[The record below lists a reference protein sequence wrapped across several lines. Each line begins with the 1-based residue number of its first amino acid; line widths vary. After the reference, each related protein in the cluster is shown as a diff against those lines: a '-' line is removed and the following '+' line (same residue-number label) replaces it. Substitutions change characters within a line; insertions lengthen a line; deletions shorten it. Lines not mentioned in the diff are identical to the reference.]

1 MREEDGSFPLFC
13 NVQVAAFQE
22 HLESINVGF
31 PVLSR
36 RVERCAAKVEAACG
50 QPVISRIVGGQAALE
65 GTWPWQVSI
74 FQANKLICGGSLISS
89 NWVISAAH
97 CFNFPE
103 AAYEI
108 QLGAYKLL
116 DPSPNMVTLD
126 VKRIISHPDYTKEAA
141 SSGDIALVELNSPVT
156 FNNYILPICL
166 PASSVEFPANT
177 KCWVTGWGQIGSSV
191 NLASPQILQEL
202 EVPIIDRKTCNN
214 LYNISKKYQLQTDIV
229 KADMICAGYKEGG
242 KDACQGDSGGPLVC
256 KSNGVWTLAGV
267 VSWGEGCAQPN
278 QLGIYTSVPFYL
290 DWIQSNINSGG
301 LSNFPRMTLLLL
313 IFTPLFL

>member
-1 MREEDGSFPLFC
+1 MFSQLL
-13 NVQVAAFQE
+13 NLV
-22 HLESINVGF
+22 HSIG
-31 PVLSR
+31 
-36 RVERCAAKVEAACG
+36 CASACG
-50 QPVISRIVGGQAALE
+50 QPVISRIVGGQEALE
-65 GTWPWQVSI
+65 GAWPWQVSI
-74 FQANKLICGGSLISS
+74 FQANKPICGGSLINS

-97 CFNFPE
+97 CFNFPK
-103 AAYEI
+103 APYEI

-116 DPSPNMVTLD
+116 DPSPNMVTLA
-126 VKRIISHPDYTKEAA
+126 VKRIVSHPDYTKEEA

-191 NLASPQILQEL
+191 DSAFHSSKVILQEL

-214 LYNISKKYQLQTDIV
+214 LYNISKEYQLQTDVV

-256 KSNGVWTLAGV
+256 KSNGAWTLAGV

-278 QLGIYTSVPFYL
+278 QTGVYTSVPFYL

-301 LSNFPRMTLLLL
+301 LSNFPRVTLLFQVLRNIDQFGREEREMMTISL
-313 IFTPLFL
+313 IT